1 MILRLLMPKKVSV
14 VHTQSEVSPKWVEM
28 QYRKEVYCQRIHGDF
43 LCLLPFVLPL
53 EIEVKGRLGR
63 SIKQKSPN
71 PV

>member
-1 MILRLLMPKKVSV
+1 MPKKVSV
-14 VHTQSEVSPKWVEM
+14 VHTQTEVSPKRAEM
-28 QYRKEVYCQRIHGDF
+28 WCGKGFHCQRIHGDF
-43 LCLLPFVLPL
+43 FHVLPFVLPL